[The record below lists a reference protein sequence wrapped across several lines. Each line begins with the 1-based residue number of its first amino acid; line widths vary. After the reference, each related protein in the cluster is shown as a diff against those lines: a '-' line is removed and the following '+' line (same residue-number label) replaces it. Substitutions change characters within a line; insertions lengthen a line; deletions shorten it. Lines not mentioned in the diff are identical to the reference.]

1 MRELLKEL
9 EKKGFITRDYF
20 SFKPYYNV
28 NFFNKEQYE
37 REVEVEKQLITE
49 IHQLKY
55 IEAIIDILISSDPLL
70 KSNRIEFTKKL
81 IRGNFD
87 KLIEAKFKYYDMGHI
102 FLFRKYKYVARL
114 IFKYFKIMRF

>member
-37 REVEVEKQLITE
+37 REVEVEKQLIRE
-49 IHQLKY
+49 VHQLKY

-87 KLIEAKFKYYDMGHI
+87 KLIEAKFEYYSMEHI

-114 IFKYFKIMRF
+114 IFKYFKIIRF